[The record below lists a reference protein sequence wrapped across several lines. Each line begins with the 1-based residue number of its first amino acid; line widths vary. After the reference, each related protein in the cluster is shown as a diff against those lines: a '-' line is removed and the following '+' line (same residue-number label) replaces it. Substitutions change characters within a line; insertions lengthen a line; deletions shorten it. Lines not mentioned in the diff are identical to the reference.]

1 MTHTFVEQAAKTID
15 HLAEELQNIR
25 TGRANPALV
34 ESLVVEAYGTPTPLL
49 QLAAIS
55 APEPRMIL
63 IQAWDPSINKDIERA
78 ISQSPL
84 GINPVVDGKSIRL
97 PFPAMTEERRQSLKK
112 VVSEKGEEARISL
125 RNIREDIIKH
135 LRLEEKEGR
144 LSEDQLA
151 LELKHLQ
158 EQVTTSLNDIE
169 TNVVAKEKELAVI

>member
-1 MTHTFVEQAAKTID
+1 MTHSFLEQAAKTVD
-15 HLAEELQNIR
+15 HLAEALQNIR

-34 ESLVVEAYGTPTPLL
+34 ESLVVEAYGVPTPLL

-55 APEPRMIL
+55 APEPRLIV

-158 EQVTTSLNDIE
+158 EQMTASLNDIE
-169 TNVVAKEKELAVI
+169 KAVAAKEEELTEI